1 MRETATKEVM
11 GENILHEKWWERLRE
26 TTTNCWVH
34 HITREREGETEG
46 DNDNERERETN
57 CGVHYITTQEGE
69 GGRWGVRET
78 ATTEGCT
85 KWNMILHE
93 KEIKEKGTN

>member
-11 GENILHEKWWERLRE
+11 GENILHEKWWERQRE
-26 TTTNCWVH
+26 TTTKVTNCWVH
-34 HITREREGETEG
+34 QYVCTTRESEGETEG

-57 CGVHYITTQEGE
+57 CGVHYIEHDTTQE
-69 GGRWGVRET
+69 GRWGVRET

-85 KWNMILHE
+85 K
-93 KEIKEKGTN
+93 